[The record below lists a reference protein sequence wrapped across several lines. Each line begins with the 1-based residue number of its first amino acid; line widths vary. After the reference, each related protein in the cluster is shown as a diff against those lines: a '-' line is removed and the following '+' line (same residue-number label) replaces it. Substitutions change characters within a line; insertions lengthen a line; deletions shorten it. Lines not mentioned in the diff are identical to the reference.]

1 MPCVYTTPAG
11 LCDGTQPLSKN
22 EHYFSRALGN
32 FKDNEPLVDRICDGC
47 QKICSQL
54 EDVLAHNSP
63 EAFFRE
69 MIGRVGRTKHNRK
82 NIFYDPTF
90 GIPPLGI
97 YGKHPGHDFE
107 LLWEWKSKDGCAP
120 MSQMVFLARDGNT
133 LHLPFRAGRWTV
145 ERIKELLKDR
155 GVSPDQIVA
164 FANSEDE
171 NAEMKALTDELVP
184 NGKELEVSPL
194 ADGTEIEGEMKAQMT
209 ERYVRAIAKIGFHS
223 FLKFFPQFS
232 GLEAEFDE
240 IKRFIYKG
248 EAKRQMV
255 ERTDEPFLRDLQ
267 QGARILNWC
276 HLVTAEYGQMG
287 IVARIQFFVGPK
299 VRPFVWT
306 VLIDPKP
313 RNDAGATGAAFVYF
327 DDVTDGY
334 DGAKVELKAI

>member
-1 MPCVYTTPAG
+1 
-11 LCDGTQPLSKN
+11 
-22 EHYFSRALGN
+22 
-32 FKDNEPLVDRICDGC
+32 
-47 QKICSQL
+47 
-54 EDVLAHNSP
+54 
-63 EAFFRE
+63 
-69 MIGRVGRTKHNRK
+69 
-82 NIFYDPTF
+82 
-90 GIPPLGI
+90 
-97 YGKHPGHDFE
+97 
-107 LLWEWKSKDGCAP
+107 
-120 MSQMVFLARDGNT
+120 MSQMVFLGGDGNT

-164 FANSEDE
+164 FANSENE
-171 NAEMKALTDELVP
+171 NAEMKALTDELIP

-194 ADGTEIEGEMKAQMT
+194 ADGAEIEGEMKAQMT

-276 HLVTAEYGQMG
+276 HLVATEYGQMG
-287 IVARIQFFVGPK
+287 IVARIQFFVGPT

-306 VLIDPKP
+306 VLIDPRP